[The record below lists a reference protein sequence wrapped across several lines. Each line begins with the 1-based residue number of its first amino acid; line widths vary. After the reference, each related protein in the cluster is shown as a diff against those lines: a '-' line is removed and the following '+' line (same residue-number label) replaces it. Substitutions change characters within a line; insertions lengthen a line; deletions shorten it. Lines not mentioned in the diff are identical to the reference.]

1 MNTKYNDKLL
11 YIKNRIRKAG
21 AKKFALIITKLIERD
36 KISNP
41 PTQLRRSMFK
51 SKYS

>member
-1 MNTKYNDKLL
+1 MNTVYNDKLI
-11 YIKNRIRKAG
+11 YIKNRIQKAG

-36 KISNP
+36 KMSNP
-41 PTQLRRSMFK
+41 TQARKKIFK

>member
-1 MNTKYNDKLL
+1 MNTRYNDKLI

-21 AKKFALIITKLIERD
+21 AKKFALLITKLIERD
-36 KISNP
+36 DVNNP
-41 PTQLRRSMFK
+41 DNLRKNMFK